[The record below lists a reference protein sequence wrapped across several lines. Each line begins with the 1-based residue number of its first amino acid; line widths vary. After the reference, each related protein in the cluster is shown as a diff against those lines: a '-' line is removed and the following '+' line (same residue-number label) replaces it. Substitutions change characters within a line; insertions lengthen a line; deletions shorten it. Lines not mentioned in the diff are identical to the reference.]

1 LFLLTILGGW
11 IFAAPAILGL
21 LFVNVLI
28 TGAEKAL
35 FTLTPRELEELE
47 KKWHPA
53 FKRTQNL
60 IARPR
65 HLLMLVQIIN
75 TSINVAIVFLL
86 LKGILNN
93 LSSSLISIITY
104 AVILSVAIG
113 VLLAVEEIIPNYF
126 SGKNNVLWA
135 RWMATPMWLLGNLF
149 YPITEIIINTSS
161 MIERNIN
168 RNRSSEEALME
179 KPEEQLAEAVNDAVD
194 EPILK
199 AILKFNSIVVRQV
212 MRSRIDMACL
222 DEKLSFEQLLSF
234 VRDARYS
241 RLPVYRDHI
250 DNIIGVFYTK
260 DLIALL
266 PQGNSGEW
274 QRLIREVYFCPEGKK
289 IAALMLEL
297 QQKQLH
303 IAVVI
308 DEYGRTAGL
317 ITLEDIVEEIIGE
330 IRDET
335 DERIELEFTRIDD
348 HNFLFE
354 GKTSIADFCRVLNLP
369 EDYFSEVQGDADSLG
384 GLLLEISGSIPEP
397 QEVIQYKELSFLVLS
412 LEKYRIKRVKVTLEK
427 QPVEA

>member
-1 LFLLTILGGW
+1 MFLLTILGGW
-11 IFAAPAILGL
+11 IFALPVILGL

-35 FTLTPRELEELE
+35 FTLTPRELQELE
-47 KKWHPA
+47 KRWHPA
-53 FKRTQNL
+53 FRRTQNL
-60 IARPR
+60 MARPR
-65 HLLMLVQIIN
+65 HLLMLVQII
-75 TSINVAIVFLL
+75 TTIINVAIVFLL
-86 LKGILNN
+86 LTGILNN
-93 LSSSLISIITY
+93 FSSSVFSTITY
-104 AVILSVAIG
+104 AIILLVAIG
-113 VLLAVEEIIPNYF
+113 ALLAVEEIIPNYF

-135 RWMATPMWLLGNLF
+135 RWMATPMWVLGNLF

-161 MIERNIN
+161 LIERSIN
-168 RNRSSEEALME
+168 RNRGNEESVMV
-179 KPEEQLAEAVNDAVD
+179 KPEEQLAEAMSDTVD
-194 EPILK
+194 EPILRG
-199 AILKFNSIVVRQV
+199 ILKFNSIVVRQV

-222 DEKLSFEQLLSF
+222 DERLTLAQVLNV

-241 RLPVYRDHI
+241 RLPVYRDNI

-274 QRLIREVYFCPEGKK
+274 QRLIREVHFCPEGKK

-317 ITLEDIVEEIIGE
+317 VTLEDIVEEIIGE

-354 GKTSIADFCRVLNLP
+354 GKTSIADFCRVLN
-369 EDYFSEVQGDADSLG
+369 FTK
-384 GLLLEISGSIPEP
+384 II
-397 QEVIQYKELSFLVLS
+397 LV
-412 LEKYRIKRVKVTLEK
+412 KYRAMPIRSVAYCLKSPAPFRSRRK
-427 QPVEA
+427 

>member
-1 LFLLTILGGW
+1 M
-11 IFAAPAILGL
+11 
-21 LFVNVLI
+21 
-28 TGAEKAL
+28 
-35 FTLTPRELEELE
+35 
-47 KKWHPA
+47 
-53 FKRTQNL
+53 
-60 IARPR
+60 ARPR

-93 LSSSLISIITY
+93 LSSSLVSIIAY
-104 AVILSVAIG
+104 AVILLVATG

-161 MIERNIN
+161 MIERSIN
-168 RNRSSEEALME
+168 RNRSNEESVMV
-179 KPEEQLAEAVNDAVD
+179 KPEEQLAEAVSDTVD

-199 AILKFNSIVVRQV
+199 GILKFNSIVVRQV
-212 MRSRIDMACL
+212 MRSRIDMTCL
-222 DEKLSFEQLLSF
+222 DEKLTLDELLNV
-234 VRDARYS
+234 VRDVRYS
-241 RLPVYRDHI
+241 RLPVYRDNI

-266 PQGNSGEW
+266 PQGNSREW
-274 QRLIREVYFCPEGKK
+274 QHLIREVHFCPEGKK

-317 ITLEDIVEEIIGE
+317 VTLEDIVEEIIGE
-330 IRDET
+330 VRDET
-335 DERIELEFTRIDD
+335 DERIELEFTRVDD
-348 HNFLFE
+348 SNFLFE
-354 GKTSIADFCRVLNLP
+354 GKTSISDFCRVLNLP
-369 EDYFSEVQGDADSLG
+369 ENYFNEVQGDADSLG
-384 GLLLEISGSIPEP
+384 GLLLEISGSIPQP
-397 QEVIQYKELSFLVLS
+397 QEVIQYRELSFLILS

-427 QPVEA
+427 QAAEA